1 MKGQG
6 GAVTRAPNHSGGAEI
21 LRGRRMITGTQ
32 KIRTMSHVH
41 SSIQHICFRNPQVR
55 KWGCETCFLPRAQS

>member
-21 LRGRRMITGTQ
+21 LRGRRMIAGTQ
-32 KIRTMSHVH
+32 KNPNNVTRTFFNTAHLLPE
-41 SSIQHICFRNPQVR
+41 SSGSKMGVRNL
-55 KWGCETCFLPRAQS
+55 FLAPGAI